1 MLTRELGE
9 GERTHTHFWR
19 QKQRIAAKKKKGIG
33 TVVPFSPP
41 LFCGMFLR
49 TTRNPQFLAR
59 FRRET
64 TCAESGG
71 RRASNSR

>member
-33 TVVPFSPP
+33 TVVPFSRP
-41 LFCGMFLR
+41 LFLR
-49 TTRNPQFLAR
+49 HVLAYNK
-59 FRRET
+59 
-64 TCAESGG
+64 ESSVP
-71 RRASNSR
+71 RPIST